1 MGVYERQQ
9 KEKKILEAAIQLFG
23 QKGFHATKV
32 DDVAKKAKISK
43 GLVYFYYKSKE
54 DLYMAITKKGT
65 DELKDMI
72 QKAFGKPKEKTGI
85 EIMTSLVHG
94 YLHFAQ
100 EKKVYHE
107 ALLYFLSLLDQ
118 YQSDK
123 GKVNPLLIESQ
134 YFNKLLQSHHDLA
147 KSGIKAISQG
157 IKDGSIRPDLQAES
171 TFYTLWSMMIGY
183 CQLSGSIRLEPSDI
197 RINSESW
204 KNGFLKLF
212 FEILKGTENPFKSP
226 PIQGKLF

>member
-9 KEKKILEAAIQLFG
+9 KEKKILEAAFQLFG
-23 QKGFHATKV
+23 QKGFHGTKV
-32 DDVAKKAKISK
+32 EDVAKRAKISK
-43 GLVYFYYKSKE
+43 GLVYFYFKSKE
-54 DLYMAITKKGT
+54 DLYMAITRKGI

-72 QKAFGKPKEKTGI
+72 FKSFGKAKEKTGLDV
-85 EIMTSLVHG
+85 MTDLVEG
-94 YLHFAQ
+94 YFTFAQ
-100 EKKVYHE
+100 EKKVYHD
-107 ALLYFLSLLDQ
+107 ALLYFLSTLNQYHLD
-118 YQSDK
+118 K
-123 GKVNPLLIESQ
+123 EKVNPLLLDSQ

-147 KSGIKAISQG
+147 KLGIKAISQG
-157 IKDGSIRPDLQAES
+157 IKDGSIGPDLQAES

-212 FEILKGTENPFKSP
+212 FEILKGSDNPYKSP
-226 PIQGKLF
+226 PVQGKLF